1 MKRFYKSVNIEPAN
15 AGFQIML
22 DGRGIKTAM
31 GKPQELPTRRLAE
44 AMAQEWDAQG
54 EQIDR
59 ALFRYRDLAD
69 FAIDLIPLDREGTIT
84 KLLNFIETDTL
95 CYRADPDE
103 AFFGRQAEVWDP
115 LLDRLETAHNITLER
130 VSGIMHRP
138 QAAETHAVLRAK
150 LDALDHFAL
159 ASTLTMA
166 SLSSSLSIALLAAEQ
181 GADQGAEQASERASA
196 RGADKGADIHALWA
210 AANLEE
216 DWQIEQWGQDW
227 EAEDVRIRRTA
238 DFLNAFEFGRLSAQ

>member
-31 GKPQELPTRRLAE
+31 GKPQELPTRRLAD

-69 FAIDLIPLDREGTIT
+69 FAIDLIPLDRDGTIT

-103 AFFGRQAEVWDP
+103 AFFGRQTEVWDP

-130 VSGIMHRP
+130 ISGIMHRP

-159 ASTLTMA
+159 ASMMTMA
-166 SLSSSLSIALLAAEQ
+166 SLSASLSIALLAA
-181 GADQGAEQASERASA
+181 DQ
-196 RGADKGADIHALWA
+196 RGDKGDDKDADVHVLWA

-227 EAEDVRIRRTA
+227 EAEDVRKRRTA